1 MFRRLKDLIIN
12 RILGVADTPKR
23 IAFGVFLG
31 FFVAF
36 TPTIG
41 FQIVLYLAIAAL
53 LRANKVVGIPILFI
67 SNPVTAVPLYW
78 FCWWVGAQI
87 LGTPE
92 DGMNRD
98 ELRARV
104 SEGQAATGDWT
115 TAIWTVDFWKD
126 SLSTLAAMGAE
137 LWLGSIVLGL
147 ASGVIGYFLA
157 LWGVRIYRRARGPR
171 HSKA

>member
-1 MFRRLKDLIIN
+1 VFRRLKNVVVN

-31 FFVAF
+31 FVVAF

-41 FQIVLYLAIAAL
+41 FQIVLYLAITTM

-87 LGTPE
+87 LGSPQ
-92 DGMNRD
+92 DGMNRA
-98 ELRARV
+98 ELAARMSDAQV
-104 SEGQAATGDWT
+104 AGDWWSHVFS
-115 TAIWTVDFWKD
+115 ISFWRD
-126 SLSTLAAMGAE
+126 ALSTLASMGGE
-137 LWLGSIVLGL
+137 LWLGSLVLGV
-147 ASGVIGYFLA
+147 ASGIVGYFLA
-157 LWGVRIYRRARGPR
+157 LWGVKIYRRARGPR
-171 HSKA
+171 HSNV